1 MVSAEMKT
9 TTQNPEAERYKAV
22 FQSER
27 KEKEKKKT
35 KGKSE
40 RETR

>member
-22 FQSER
+22 SQLER
-27 KEKEKKKT
+27 KRQREKT
-35 KGKSE
+35 E